1 MKTTNE
7 TKQKIIAKRV
17 LVMSC
22 LSAVLGLAGCQPDG
36 SSEQA
41 GQRMDR
47 AADNAEKTIERSSKT
62 AGKQLEGLKD
72 SVEQNA
78 EQAKDS
84 IDKSTE
90 DAKEV
95 LEKSE
100 DKVDQNAEQ
109 AEEKVEQIKET
120 TEKKL
125 EDIKDSTSDKS
136 GTAVEYID
144 DSVITTKIKAAI
156 LGSSWLSASHIDV
169 TTNKGIVV
177 LSGTVDTE
185 QNIARAIEFARS
197 QENVKAVET
206 NLVVSV
212 AESSKK

>member
-22 LSAVLGLAGCQPDG
+22 LSAALGLAGCPDG
-36 SSEQA
+36 SSEKA

-47 AADNAEKTIERSSKT
+47 AADNAEKTIEQSSKT
-62 AGKQLEGLKD
+62 ASKQLEGLKD
-72 SVEQNA
+72 SVEQKA

-84 IDKSTE
+84 IDRSAETS
-90 DAKEV
+90 KEV
-95 LEKSE
+95 LEKAE

-109 AEEKVEQIKET
+109 AEKKVEQIKKNV
-120 TEKKL
+120 EKKL
-125 EDIKDSTSDKS
+125 DDIKDSTVEKS
-136 GTAVEYID
+136 ETAGEYID
-144 DSVITTKIKAAI
+144 DSVITTKVKAAI

-185 QNIARAIEFARS
+185 QNIARAIEVARS

>member
-1 MKTTNE
+1 MKTTSE
-7 TKQKIIAKRV
+7 TKQKMIAKRV

-22 LSAVLGLAGCQPDG
+22 LSAVLGLTGCPDG
-36 SSEQA
+36 SSEKA

-47 AADNAEKTIERSSKT
+47 AADNAEKTIEQSSKT
-62 AGKQLEGLKD
+62 ASKQLEGLKD
-72 SVEQNA
+72 TVEQKA

-84 IDKSTE
+84 IDQSTE
-90 DAKEV
+90 SAKEA

-100 DKVDQNAEQ
+100 DKVEQNAEQ
-109 AEEKVEQIKET
+109 VEKKVEQIKENV
-120 TEKKL
+120 EKKL
-125 EDIKDSTSDKS
+125 DDIKDSTTEKS
-136 GTAVEYID
+136 ETAGEYID
-144 DSVITTKIKAAI
+144 DSVITTKVKAAI

-185 QNIARAIEFARS
+185 QNIARAIEVARS

-206 NLVVSV
+206 NLIVSV

>member
-1 MKTTNE
+1 MKTPNK

-22 LSAVLGLAGCQPDG
+22 LSAVLGLTGCPDG
-36 SSEQA
+36 SSEKA

-47 AADNAEKTIERSSKT
+47 AEDNAEKIIEKSSKT
-62 AGKQLEGLKD
+62 ASKQLEGLKD

-78 EQAKDS
+78 EQAKES
-84 IDKSTE
+84 IDRSAE
-90 DAKEV
+90 SAKEV

-100 DKVDQNAEQ
+100 DKVDQNAEKVQ
-109 AEEKVEQIKET
+109 EKVEQIKENVEKKLDDIKAPT
-120 TEKKL
+120 TEKS
-125 EDIKDSTSDKS
+125 ETT
-136 GTAVEYID
+136 GEYID
-144 DSVITTKIKAAI
+144 DSVITTKVKAAI
-156 LGSSWLSASHIDV
+156 LGSTWLSASHIEV

-185 QNIARAIEFARS
+185 QNITRAIEVARS

-206 NLVVSV
+206 NLIVSV